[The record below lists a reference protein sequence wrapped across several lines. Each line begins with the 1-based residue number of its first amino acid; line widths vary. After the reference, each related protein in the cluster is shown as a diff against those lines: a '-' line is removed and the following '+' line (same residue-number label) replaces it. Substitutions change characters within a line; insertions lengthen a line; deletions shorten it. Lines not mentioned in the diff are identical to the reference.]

1 MVSVVSKTMAR
12 EKEWSRE
19 KETLELGR
27 KEMEVVYYGRN
38 DNHPPVSPLANA
50 PSPPPGPGSEVAEL
64 VPPGECWVVS
74 PR

>member
-1 MVSVVSKTMAR
+1 MAR